1 MTATPAAEG
10 LDSGQQS
17 RYSIRGKSPSMTAM
31 THQKARVHHTWAFA
45 LSADGSS
52 YTPTSGNRKPGTERP
67 QAGEG
72 IWGEAALFNGIGRVL
87 VNANRWTPPRKW
99 PVLEARLLAAHGP
112 ARGYRLLSGRHLRS
126 RDGPRW
132 PARSVGG
139 STPAVRAPRL
149 AAVFRRSRHCSS
161 RRRNTGSP
169 PASMSRP
176 AELNGRFSD
185 VH

>member
-87 VNANRWTPPRKW
+87 VNANR
-99 PVLEARLLAAHGP
+99 GF
-112 ARGYRLLSGRHLRS
+112 LSEG
-126 RDGPRW
+126 
-132 PARSVGG
+132 
-139 STPAVRAPRL
+139 
-149 AAVFRRSRHCSS
+149 
-161 RRRNTGSP
+161 
-169 PASMSRP
+169 
-176 AELNGRFSD
+176 
-185 VH
+185 